1 MSIEHILKSAGRGK
15 KKKHRGNGIAA
26 VDERYTGTE
35 PIWDDWKS
43 WPIAKF
49 HNERSRM
56 FGFYNYYSNAKDLK
70 PAVLEWM
77 ANNGYTKQQIRA
89 VKRAPDY
96 LPGVTVGSLCTSM
109 NRGMPDFHPELQ
121 AHLET
126 LAGCA
131 GSVVVSDAIFC
142 KERIN
147 QAIAEGDKSEDVIEG
162 EEPKVKKVSGPSP
175 MELLIRK
182 VQATILMDLDVQM
195 DKWMDQKPGE
205 KLETFDIYE
214 RMKSHGLPALVTD
227 RVKRWLAKHRDEMK
241 AALEKT
247 DPDLVE
253 GYRYLT
259 TAQLKERVDTLSQ
272 YITDL
277 DKFKSAVKASKAPRE
292 KKLPSATKLVEKLQ
306 YMKESPE
313 HKISSINP
321 VRLIGAHRVITFSTR
336 DGYIRDYRSS
346 SGRGFLLSGST
357 LKNVDE
363 ATMRAKKLRKP
374 ERDLQ
379 TFVTG
384 SSKNIEKLW
393 TELTTKDAK
402 PNTRINEHMVIL
414 RVFEEPNS

>member
-1 MSIEHILKSAGRGK
+1 MSIEHILKAGRSSK

-35 PIWDDWKS
+35 PVWDDWQS
-43 WPIAKF
+43 WPIEKF
-49 HNERSRM
+49 HKERSRT

-77 ANNGYTKQQIRA
+77 ANNGYTKEQIRA

-96 LPGVTVGSLCTSM
+96 LPGVTVGSLCSAM
-109 NRGMPDFHPELQ
+109 NRGMPDFHPGLQ

-126 LAGCA
+126 LPGCS

-142 KERIN
+142 KERIDH
-147 QAIAEGDKSEDVIEG
+147 AILEGNKTEDVPDG
-162 EEPKVKKVSGPSP
+162 ETPKTKRSAGPSP
-175 MELLIRK
+175 MELLIKK
-182 VQATILMDLDVQM
+182 VQSTILMDLDVQL

-214 RMKSHGLPALVTD
+214 RMKTHGLPALVTD
-227 RVKRWLAKHRDEMK
+227 RVKRWLTKHRDEMK
-241 AALEKT
+241 AALDKT
-247 DPDLVE
+247 DADLVE
-253 GYRYLT
+253 GYSYLN
-259 TAQLKERVDTLSQ
+259 TAQLKERVDALSQ

-292 KKLPSATKLVEKLQ
+292 KKLPPATKLVEKLQ
-306 YMKESPE
+306 YMKESSE
-313 HKISSINP
+313 FKISSINP
-321 VRLIGAHRVITFSTR
+321 VRLIGAHRIITFSTK

-346 SGRGFLLSGST
+346 SGKGFLLSGST

-363 ATMRAKKLRKP
+363 VTLRAKKLRKP

-393 TELTTKDAK
+393 NELTTKEAK
-402 PNTRINEHMVIL
+402 PNARINEHMVIL